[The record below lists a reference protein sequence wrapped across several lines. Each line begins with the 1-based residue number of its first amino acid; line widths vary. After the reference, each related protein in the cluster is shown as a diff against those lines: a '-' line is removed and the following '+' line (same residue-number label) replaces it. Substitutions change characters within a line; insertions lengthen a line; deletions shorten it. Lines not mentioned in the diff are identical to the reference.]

1 MKTTIDIADDL
12 LKRSQQLAKR
22 EGSTL
27 RAVLEEGLRLV
38 LKDRRTPDSRPF
50 RFPTF
55 GMGGLNAEFLEADW
69 EKIRTTIYRE
79 ATQKD
84 S

>member
-38 LKDRRTPDSRPF
+38 LKDRRTPASRPF

-55 GMGGLNAEFLEADW
+55 GKGGLNAEFGAADW
-69 EKIRTTIYRE
+69 EKIRTAIYSE
-79 ATQKD
+79 ATHKE

>member
-1 MKTTIDIADDL
+1 
-12 LKRSQQLAKR
+12 
-22 EGSTL
+22 L

-38 LKDRRTPDSRPF
+38 LKDRRSPGSRAF

-55 GMGGLNAEFLEADW
+55 GEGGLNAEFNDADW
-69 EKIRTTIYRE
+69 EKIRTAIYTD
-79 ATQKD
+79 ATHKQ

>member
-1 MKTTIDIADDL
+1 VKTTIDIADDL

-22 EGSTL
+22 EGTTL

-38 LKDRRTPDSRPF
+38 LKERRTPASRSF

-55 GMGGLNAEFLEADW
+55 GEGGLSTEFSDADW
-69 EKIRTTIYRE
+69 EKIRTTIYGD
-79 ATQKD
+79 ATHE
-84 S
+84 